1 MLSGNKALFRINSF
15 QFQSKH
21 LLVILVLIIAF
32 STAFIIRSYP
42 IKYGFA
48 LNEFDPYFDYRA
60 TKYIIDNGFEA
71 YLNWHD
77 YQSWYPEGRFVPTT
91 SQVAL
96 HLIAAT
102 MYKIFGFGTSLMDF
116 VIMFPVVIGSLT
128 TIVIFALVRNLS
140 GTTAGMFA
148 SLLFAF
154 MPAIIQRGNLGWF
167 KSEPLGL
174 FLALLSV
181 YLFLS
186 SIKSKN
192 IKRTILTAAG
202 GGLILGLAN
211 SSWGGIQ
218 YFSIPLGIFF
228 FLLPF
233 LRKDSIF
240 LYGIITFTLLT
251 LLTAGAFPR
260 PGISFVIGLPGIALI
275 VGMVFAIVGT
285 IIRTKSSP
293 TKANRNLIA
302 ALGIFVL
309 LTVSIFLIGAYQP
322 SSFRYL
328 VAINPFLSSHN
339 PLVESVAEHS
349 TPTVIDYFTDYSILL
364 IFAGFGVWVSFSKR
378 TDMTIFALI
387 IGLTGLYVSATF
399 ARLMVYSSIAIVILA
414 SIGLYELTRSILQSR
429 IENQNKIKEREFRK
443 NIKEGKILPEVKPL
457 VKFSFVAMII
467 FLVSI
472 PLIDYNGLIYPK
484 NFNWISSAD
493 IPPSIVNGATG
504 FRMQV
509 EDWVDAV
516 DWIANNTP
524 KDSVIASW
532 WDYGYWITTLGNK
545 TTLADNATINQTR
558 IQTIAKMLMSEQ
570 ETATQIAQDLKADYI
585 LVYIVADRHNGPNGN
600 SFYTL
605 GSGGDESKKQWFMKI
620 GGFNERDFVEDDGF
634 TPNANFWNNT
644 LLGKLIPFTPIS
656 YASFGNGMLTNIQPE
671 YSSGTIALNL
681 KDIKYPINGTSD
693 QPYKLVYSSPS
704 FENDNE
710 DIVFGVFVYQV
721 NKNYKPHPVSQQS
734 NLQDNATTKDKES
747 NTAEETP
754 QNMIKANMTPS
765 DDIAI
770 LKTSLGNITLELF
783 PGAAPKHVNSF
794 LNLSKTGFY
803 DGTIFH
809 RIVKDFVIQGGDTTT
824 KNNTQ
829 KDKWGTG
836 GPGYTIDAEF
846 NDIPHERGIISM
858 ARTGDPNSAG
868 SQFFIVTKD
877 ARFLD
882 NQYTVFGRVIDGME
896 TVDKIQDL
904 ATNQSS
910 DQPIDFEKAKIKKV
924 IIEQRRDT
932 K

>member
-15 QFQSKH
+15 QFQAKH

-102 MYKIFGFGTSLMDF
+102 MYKIFGFGSSLLDF
-116 VIMFPVVIGSLT
+116 VIMFPVIIGSLT

-186 SIKSKN
+186 SIKSRN

-240 LYGIITFTLLT
+240 LYGIISFTLIT
-251 LLTAGAFPR
+251 LITAGAFPR

-275 VGMVFAIVGT
+275 VGMIFAIVGT

-293 TKANRNLIA
+293 AKANRNLIA

-309 LTVSIFLIGAYQP
+309 LTVSIFLVGAYQP

-414 SIGLYELTRSILQSR
+414 SIGLYELTRSILQNR

-443 NIKEGKILPEVKPL
+443 NIKEGKILPDVKPL
-457 VKFSFVAMII
+457 VKISFVAMVV
-467 FLVSI
+467 FLISI

-558 IQTIAKMLMSEQ
+558 IQTIAKMLMSEP

-620 GGFNERDFVEDDGF
+620 GGFNERDYVEDDGF
-634 TPNANFWNNT
+634 TPTANFWNNT

-693 QPYKLVYSSPS
+693 QPYKLVYASPS

-721 NKNYKPHPVSQQS
+721 NKNYKANPVSQQL
-734 NLQDNATTKDKES
+734 NTKDNTTKDKES
-747 NTAEETP
+747 NTADERP

-765 DDIAI
+765 DNIAI
-770 LKTSLGNITLELF
+770 LKTSLGNITIEFF

-809 RIVKDFVIQGGDTTT
+809 RIVKDFVIQGGDPTT
-824 KNNTQ
+824 KNSTQ
-829 KDKWGTG
+829 KDRWGTG

-896 TVDKIQDL
+896 IVDKIEDL
-904 ATNQSS
+904 TTNQSS
-910 DQPIDFEKAKIKKV
+910 DQPIDFEKAKIQKV
-924 IIEQRRDT
+924 MIEQRKET

>member
-1 MLSGNKALFRINSF
+1 
-15 QFQSKH
+15 
-21 LLVILVLIIAF
+21 VILVLIIAF

-102 MYKIFGFGTSLMDF
+102 MYKIFGFGSSLLDF
-116 VIMFPVVIGSLT
+116 VIMFPVIIGSLT

-192 IKRTILTAAG
+192 IPRTILTAAG

-240 LYGIITFTLLT
+240 LYGIITFTLIT
-251 LLTAGAFPR
+251 LITAGAFPR

-275 VGMVFAIVGT
+275 VGTIFAIVGT

-293 TKANRNLIA
+293 AKANRNLIA
-302 ALGIFVL
+302 ALSIFVL
-309 LTVSIFLIGAYQP
+309 LAVSIFLVGAYQP

-328 VAINPFLSSHN
+328 VAVNPFLSSHN

-414 SIGLYELTRSILQSR
+414 SIGLYELTRSILQNR

-457 VKFSFVAMII
+457 VKISFVAMIV
-467 FLVSI
+467 FLISI

-509 EDWVDAV
+509 DDWVDAV
-516 DWIANNTP
+516 DWIENNTP

-558 IQTIAKMLMSEQ
+558 IQTIAKMLMSEP

-620 GGFNERDFVEDDGF
+620 GGFKEKDYVEDDGF

-681 KDIKYPINGTSD
+681 KDIKYPISGRSD

-704 FENDNE
+704 FENDTE

-721 NKNYKPHPVSQQS
+721 NKNYKPHPVSQKL
-734 NLQDNATTKDKES
+734 NTQDNSTKDKES
-747 NTAEETP
+747 NTADERP
-754 QNMIKANMTPS
+754 QNMIKANITPS
-765 DDIAI
+765 DNIAI
-770 LKTSLGNITLELF
+770 LKTSLGNITLEFF

-809 RIVKDFVIQGGDTTT
+809 RIVKDFVIQGGDPTT
-824 KNNTQ
+824 KNLTQ
-829 KDKWGTG
+829 KERWGTG

-882 NQYTVFGRVIDGME
+882 NQYTVFGKVIDGME
-896 TVDKIQDL
+896 IVDQIEDL
-904 ATNQSS
+904 PTNQSS
-910 DQPIDFEKAKIKKV
+910 DQPIDFEKAKIQKV
-924 IIEQRRDT
+924 TIEQRKDT

>member
-1 MLSGNKALFRINSF
+1 
-15 QFQSKH
+15 
-21 LLVILVLIIAF
+21 VILVLIIAF

-102 MYKIFGFGTSLMDF
+102 MYKIFGFGSSLLDF
-116 VIMFPVVIGSLT
+116 VIMFPVIIGSLT

-192 IKRTILTAAG
+192 IPRTILTAAG

-240 LYGIITFTLLT
+240 LYGIITFTLIT
-251 LLTAGAFPR
+251 LITAGAFPR

-275 VGMVFAIVGT
+275 VGTIFAIVGT

-293 TKANRNLIA
+293 AKANRNLIA
-302 ALGIFVL
+302 ALSIFVL
-309 LTVSIFLIGAYQP
+309 LTVSIFLVGAYQP

-328 VAINPFLSSHN
+328 VAVNPFLSSHN

-414 SIGLYELTRSILQSR
+414 SIGLYELTRSILQNR

-457 VKFSFVAMII
+457 VKISFVAMIV
-467 FLVSI
+467 FLISI

-509 EDWVDAV
+509 DDWVDAV
-516 DWIANNTP
+516 DWIENNTP

-558 IQTIAKMLMSEQ
+558 IQTIAKMLMSEP

-620 GGFNERDFVEDDGF
+620 GGFKEKDYVEDDGF

-681 KDIKYPINGTSD
+681 KDIKYPISGTSD

-704 FENDNE
+704 FENDTE

-721 NKNYKPHPVSQQS
+721 NKNYKPHPVSQKL
-734 NLQDNATTKDKES
+734 NTPDNSTKDKES
-747 NTAEETP
+747 NTADERP
-754 QNMIKANMTPS
+754 QNMIKANITPS
-765 DDIAI
+765 DNIAI
-770 LKTSLGNITLELF
+770 LKTSLGNITLEFF

-809 RIVKDFVIQGGDTTT
+809 RIVKDFVIQGGDPTT
-824 KNNTQ
+824 KNLTQ
-829 KDKWGTG
+829 KERWGTG

-882 NQYTVFGRVIDGME
+882 NQYTVFGKVIDGME
-896 TVDKIQDL
+896 IVDQIEDL
-904 ATNQSS
+904 PTNQSS
-910 DQPIDFEKAKIKKV
+910 DQPIDFEKAKIQKV
-924 IIEQRRDT
+924 TIEQRKDT

>member
-1 MLSGNKALFRINSF
+1 
-15 QFQSKH
+15 
-21 LLVILVLIIAF
+21 
-32 STAFIIRSYP
+32 
-42 IKYGFA
+42 
-48 LNEFDPYFDYRA
+48 
-60 TKYIIDNGFEA
+60 
-71 YLNWHD
+71 
-77 YQSWYPEGRFVPTT
+77 VPTT

-620 GGFNERDFVEDDGF
+620 GGFKERDFVEDDGF

-734 NLQDNATTKDKES
+734 NVQDNATTKDKES

-809 RIVKDFVIQGGDTTT
+809 RIVKDFVIQGGDPTT

-910 DQPIDFEKAKIKKV
+910 DQPIDFEKAKIEKV

>member
-1 MLSGNKALFRINSF
+1 MLSGNKTLFRVSSF
-15 QFQSKH
+15 QFQAKH

-77 YQSWYPEGRFVPTT
+77 YESWYPEGRFVPTT

-102 MYKIFGFGTSLMDF
+102 MYKIFGFGSSLMDF
-116 VIMFPVVIGSLT
+116 VIMFPVIIGSLT

-181 YLFLS
+181 YLFTS

-192 IKRTILTAAG
+192 IKRIILTAAA

-228 FLLPF
+228 FSLPF
-233 LRKDSIF
+233 LRKDSLF
-240 LYGIITFTLLT
+240 LYGIITFTIIT
-251 LLTAGAFPR
+251 LITAAAFPR

-275 VGMVFAIVGT
+275 VGMIFAIVGT
-285 IIRTKSSP
+285 IIRTKSSSS
-293 TKANRNLIA
+293 KANRNLIA
-302 ALGIFVL
+302 ALGVFVL
-309 LTVSIFLIGAYQP
+309 LIVSIFVVGAYQP

-328 VAINPFLSSHN
+328 VAVNPFLSSHN

-387 IGLTGLYVSATF
+387 IGITGLYVSATF

-414 SIGLYELTRSILQSR
+414 SIGLYELTRSILQNR
-429 IENQNKIKEREFRK
+429 IENPNKIKEREFRK
-443 NIKEGKILPEVKPL
+443 NIKEGKILPNVKPL
-457 VKFSFVAMII
+457 VKISFVAMVV
-467 FLVSI
+467 FLISI
-472 PLIDYNGLIYPK
+472 PLIDYNGVIYPK

-509 EDWVDAV
+509 DDWVAAL
-516 DWIANNTP
+516 DWIENNTP

-620 GGFNERDFVEDDGF
+620 GGFNERDYVEDDGF

-681 KDIKYPINGTSD
+681 KDIKYPINGTND
-693 QPYKLVYSSPS
+693 QPYKLVYASPS
-704 FENDNE
+704 FENDTE
-710 DIVFGVFVYQV
+710 DIVFGVFLYQV
-721 NKNYKPHPVSQQS
+721 NKNYRPNPISQELNT
-734 NLQDNATTKDKES
+734 NLNVTKDKES
-747 NTAEETP
+747 NTTDNRPE
-754 QNMIKANMTPS
+754 NMIKANMTPS
-765 DDIAI
+765 DNIAI
-770 LKTSLGNITLELF
+770 LKTSLGNITIEFF
-783 PGAAPKHVNSF
+783 PEAAPKHVNSF
-794 LNLSKTGFY
+794 LNLSNTGFY

-809 RIVKDFVIQGGDTTT
+809 RIVKNFVIQGGDPTT
-824 KNNTQ
+824 KNSTQ
-829 KDKWGTG
+829 KDRWGTG

-846 NDIPHERGIISM
+846 NDIPHERGVLSM
-858 ARTGDPNSAG
+858 ARTADPNSAG

-877 ARFLD
+877 SKFLD

-896 TVDKIQDL
+896 IVDKIEDL
-904 ATNQSS
+904 TTNQSS
-910 DQPIDFEKAKIKKV
+910 DQPIDFEKAKIQKV
-924 IIEQRRDT
+924 TIEQRKDT

>member
-15 QFQSKH
+15 QFQAKH

-102 MYKIFGFGTSLMDF
+102 MYKIFGFGSSLLDF
-116 VIMFPVVIGSLT
+116 VIMFPVIIGSLT

-186 SIKSKN
+186 SIKSRN
-192 IKRTILTAAG
+192 IKRTILTAVG

-240 LYGIITFTLLT
+240 LYGIISFTLIT
-251 LLTAGAFPR
+251 LITAGAFPR

-275 VGMVFAIVGT
+275 VGMIFAIVGT
-285 IIRTKSSP
+285 IIRTKSSHA
-293 TKANRNLIA
+293 KANRNLIA

-309 LTVSIFLIGAYQP
+309 LTVSIFLVGAYQP

-414 SIGLYELTRSILQSR
+414 SIGLYELTRSILQNR

-443 NIKEGKILPEVKPL
+443 NIKEGKILPDVKPL
-457 VKFSFVAMII
+457 VKISFVVMVV
-467 FLVSI
+467 FLISI

-558 IQTIAKMLMSEQ
+558 IQTIAKMLMSEP

-620 GGFNERDFVEDDGF
+620 GGFKERDYVEDDGF
-634 TPNANFWNNT
+634 TPTANFWNNT

-693 QPYKLVYSSPS
+693 QPYKLVYASPS

-721 NKNYKPHPVSQQS
+721 NKNYKPNPVSQQL
-734 NLQDNATTKDKES
+734 NTKDNTTKDKES
-747 NTAEETP
+747 NTADERP

-765 DDIAI
+765 DNIAI
-770 LKTSLGNITLELF
+770 LKTSLGNITIEFF

-809 RIVKDFVIQGGDTTT
+809 RIVKDFVIQGGDPTT
-824 KNNTQ
+824 KNTTQ
-829 KDKWGTG
+829 KDRWGTG

-896 TVDKIQDL
+896 IVDKIEDL
-904 ATNQSS
+904 TTNQSS
-910 DQPIDFEKAKIKKV
+910 DQPIDFEKAKIQKV
-924 IIEQRRDT
+924 MIEQRKET

>member
-1 MLSGNKALFRINSF
+1 M
-15 QFQSKH
+15 
-21 LLVILVLIIAF
+21 ILVLIIAF

-102 MYKIFGFGTSLMDF
+102 MYKIFGFGSSLLDF
-116 VIMFPVVIGSLT
+116 VIMFPVIIGSLT

-192 IKRTILTAAG
+192 IPRTILTAAG

-240 LYGIITFTLLT
+240 LYGIITFTLIT
-251 LLTAGAFPR
+251 LITAGAFPR

-275 VGMVFAIVGT
+275 VGTIFAIVGT

-293 TKANRNLIA
+293 AKANRNLIA
-302 ALGIFVL
+302 ALSIFVL
-309 LTVSIFLIGAYQP
+309 LTVSIFLVGAYQP

-328 VAINPFLSSHN
+328 VAVNPFLSSHN

-414 SIGLYELTRSILQSR
+414 SIGLYELTRSILQNR

-457 VKFSFVAMII
+457 VKISFVAMIV
-467 FLVSI
+467 FLISI

-509 EDWVDAV
+509 DDWVDAV
-516 DWIANNTP
+516 DWIENNTP

-558 IQTIAKMLMSEQ
+558 IQTIAKMLMSEP

-620 GGFNERDFVEDDGF
+620 GGFKEKDYVEDDGF

-704 FENDNE
+704 FENDTE

-721 NKNYKPHPVSQQS
+721 NKNYKPHPVSQKL
-734 NLQDNATTKDKES
+734 NTQDNSTKDKES
-747 NTAEETP
+747 NTADERP
-754 QNMIKANMTPS
+754 QNMIKANITPS
-765 DDIAI
+765 DNIAI
-770 LKTSLGNITLELF
+770 LKTSLGNITLEFF

-809 RIVKDFVIQGGDTTT
+809 RIVKDFVIQGGDPTT
-824 KNNTQ
+824 KNLTQ
-829 KDKWGTG
+829 KERWGTG

-882 NQYTVFGRVIDGME
+882 NQYTVFGKVIDGME
-896 TVDKIQDL
+896 IVDQIEDL
-904 ATNQSS
+904 PTNQSS
-910 DQPIDFEKAKIKKV
+910 DQPIDFEKAKIQKV
-924 IIEQRRDT
+924 TIEQRKDT

>member
-1 MLSGNKALFRINSF
+1 MFSGNKALFKISSF
-15 QFQSKH
+15 QFRAKH

-102 MYKIFGFGTSLMDF
+102 MYKIFGFGSSLLDF
-116 VIMFPVVIGSLT
+116 VIMFPVIIGSLT

-192 IKRTILTAAG
+192 IPRTILTAAG

-240 LYGIITFTLLT
+240 LYGIITFTLIT
-251 LLTAGAFPR
+251 LITAGAFPR

-275 VGMVFAIVGT
+275 VGTIFAIVGT

-293 TKANRNLIA
+293 AKANRNLIA
-302 ALGIFVL
+302 ALSIFVL
-309 LTVSIFLIGAYQP
+309 LTVSIFLVGAYQP

-328 VAINPFLSSHN
+328 VAVNPFLSSHN

-414 SIGLYELTRSILQSR
+414 SIGLYELTRSILQNR

-457 VKFSFVAMII
+457 VKISFVAMIV
-467 FLVSI
+467 FLISI

-509 EDWVDAV
+509 DDWVDAV
-516 DWIANNTP
+516 DWIENNTP

-558 IQTIAKMLMSEQ
+558 IQTIAKMLMSEP

-620 GGFNERDFVEDDGF
+620 GGFKEKDYVEDDGF

-704 FENDNE
+704 FENDTE

-721 NKNYKPHPVSQQS
+721 NKNYKPHPVSQKL
-734 NLQDNATTKDKES
+734 NTQDNSTKDKES
-747 NTAEETP
+747 NTADERP
-754 QNMIKANMTPS
+754 QNMIKANITPS
-765 DDIAI
+765 DNIAI
-770 LKTSLGNITLELF
+770 LKTSLGNITLEFF
-783 PGAAPKHVNSF
+783 PGAAAKHVNSF

-809 RIVKDFVIQGGDTTT
+809 RIVKDFVIQGGDPTT
-824 KNNTQ
+824 KNLTQ
-829 KDKWGTG
+829 KERWGTG

-882 NQYTVFGRVIDGME
+882 NQYTVFGKVIDGME
-896 TVDKIQDL
+896 IVDQIEDL
-904 ATNQSS
+904 PTNQSS
-910 DQPIDFEKAKIKKV
+910 DQPIDFEKAKIQKV
-924 IIEQRRDT
+924 TIEQRKDT

>member
-1 MLSGNKALFRINSF
+1 MFSGNKALFKINSF
-15 QFQSKH
+15 QFRAKH

-102 MYKIFGFGTSLMDF
+102 MYKIFGFGSSLLDF
-116 VIMFPVVIGSLT
+116 VIMFPVIIGSLT

-192 IKRTILTAAG
+192 IPRTILTAAG

-240 LYGIITFTLLT
+240 LYGIITFTLIT
-251 LLTAGAFPR
+251 LITAGAFPR

-275 VGMVFAIVGT
+275 VGTIFAIVGT

-293 TKANRNLIA
+293 AKANRNLIA
-302 ALGIFVL
+302 ALSIFVL
-309 LTVSIFLIGAYQP
+309 LTVSIFLVGAYQP

-328 VAINPFLSSHN
+328 VAVNPFLSSHN

-414 SIGLYELTRSILQSR
+414 SIGLYELTRSILQNR
-429 IENQNKIKEREFRK
+429 IENQNKIKERELRK

-457 VKFSFVAMII
+457 VKISFVAMIV
-467 FLVSI
+467 FLISI

-509 EDWVDAV
+509 DDWVDAV
-516 DWIANNTP
+516 DWIENNTP

-558 IQTIAKMLMSEQ
+558 IQTIAKMLMSEP

-620 GGFNERDFVEDDGF
+620 GGFKEKDYVEDDGF

-704 FENDNE
+704 FENDTE

-721 NKNYKPHPVSQQS
+721 NKNYKPHPVSQKL
-734 NLQDNATTKDKES
+734 NTQDNSTKDKES
-747 NTAEETP
+747 NTADERP
-754 QNMIKANMTPS
+754 QNMIKANITPS
-765 DDIAI
+765 DNIAI
-770 LKTSLGNITLELF
+770 LKTSLGNITLEFF

-809 RIVKDFVIQGGDTTT
+809 RIVKDFVIQGGDPTT
-824 KNNTQ
+824 KNLTQ
-829 KDKWGTG
+829 KERWGTG

-882 NQYTVFGRVIDGME
+882 NQYTVFGKVIDGME
-896 TVDKIQDL
+896 IVDQIEDL
-904 ATNQSS
+904 PTNQSS
-910 DQPIDFEKAKIKKV
+910 DQPIDFEKAKIQKV
-924 IIEQRRDT
+924 TIEQRKDT

>member
-1 MLSGNKALFRINSF
+1 LLSGNKALFRINSF
-15 QFQSKH
+15 QFQAKH

-102 MYKIFGFGTSLMDF
+102 MYKIFGFGSSLLDF
-116 VIMFPVVIGSLT
+116 VIMFPVIIGSLT

-186 SIKSKN
+186 SIKSRN
-192 IKRTILTAAG
+192 IKRTILTAVG

-240 LYGIITFTLLT
+240 LYGIISFTLIT
-251 LLTAGAFPR
+251 LITAGAFPR

-275 VGMVFAIVGT
+275 VGMIFAIVGT
-285 IIRTKSSP
+285 IIRTKSSHA
-293 TKANRNLIA
+293 KANRNLIA

-309 LTVSIFLIGAYQP
+309 LTVSIFLVGAYQP

-414 SIGLYELTRSILQSR
+414 SIGLYELTRSILQNR
-429 IENQNKIKEREFRK
+429 MENQNKIKEREFRK
-443 NIKEGKILPEVKPL
+443 NIKEGKILPDVKPL
-457 VKFSFVAMII
+457 VKISFVVMVV
-467 FLVSI
+467 FLISI

-558 IQTIAKMLMSEQ
+558 IQTIAKMLMSEP

-620 GGFNERDFVEDDGF
+620 GGFNERDYVEDDGF
-634 TPNANFWNNT
+634 TPTANFWNNT

-693 QPYKLVYSSPS
+693 QPYKLVYASPS

-721 NKNYKPHPVSQQS
+721 NKNYKPNPVSQQL
-734 NLQDNATTKDKES
+734 NTKDNTTKDKES
-747 NTAEETP
+747 NTAEERP

-765 DDIAI
+765 DNIAI
-770 LKTSLGNITLELF
+770 LKTSLGNITIEFF

-809 RIVKDFVIQGGDTTT
+809 RIVKDFVIQGGDPTT
-824 KNNTQ
+824 KNSTQ
-829 KDKWGTG
+829 KDRWGTG

-896 TVDKIQDL
+896 IVDKIEDL
-904 ATNQSS
+904 TTNQSS
-910 DQPIDFEKAKIKKV
+910 DQPIDFEKAKIQKV
-924 IIEQRRDT
+924 MIEQRKET

>member
-1 MLSGNKALFRINSF
+1 
-15 QFQSKH
+15 
-21 LLVILVLIIAF
+21 VILVLIIAF

-102 MYKIFGFGTSLMDF
+102 MYKIFGFGSSLLDF
-116 VIMFPVVIGSLT
+116 VILFPVIIGSLT

-192 IKRTILTAAG
+192 IPRTILTAAG

-240 LYGIITFTLLT
+240 LYGIITFTLIT
-251 LLTAGAFPR
+251 LITAGAFPR

-275 VGMVFAIVGT
+275 VGTIFAIVGT

-293 TKANRNLIA
+293 AKANRNLIA
-302 ALGIFVL
+302 ALSIFVL
-309 LTVSIFLIGAYQP
+309 LAVSIFLVGAYQP

-328 VAINPFLSSHN
+328 VAVNPFLSSHN

-414 SIGLYELTRSILQSR
+414 SIGLYELTRSILQNR

-457 VKFSFVAMII
+457 VKISFVAMIV
-467 FLVSI
+467 FLISI

-509 EDWVDAV
+509 DDWVDAV
-516 DWIANNTP
+516 DWIENNTP

-558 IQTIAKMLMSEQ
+558 IQTIAKMLMSEP

-620 GGFNERDFVEDDGF
+620 GGFKEKDYVEDDGF

-704 FENDNE
+704 FENDTE

-721 NKNYKPHPVSQQS
+721 NKNYKPHPVSQKL
-734 NLQDNATTKDKES
+734 NTQDNSTKDKES
-747 NTAEETP
+747 NTADERP
-754 QNMIKANMTPS
+754 QNMIKANITPS
-765 DDIAI
+765 DNIAI
-770 LKTSLGNITLELF
+770 LKTSLGNITLEFF

-809 RIVKDFVIQGGDTTT
+809 RIVKDFVIQGGDPTT
-824 KNNTQ
+824 KNLTQ
-829 KDKWGTG
+829 KERWGTG

-882 NQYTVFGRVIDGME
+882 NQYTVFGKVIDGME
-896 TVDKIQDL
+896 IVDQIEDL
-904 ATNQSS
+904 PTNQSS
-910 DQPIDFEKAKIKKV
+910 DQPIDFEKAKIQKV
-924 IIEQRRDT
+924 TIEQRTDT

>member
-620 GGFNERDFVEDDGF
+620 GGFKERDFVEDDGF

-809 RIVKDFVIQGGDTTT
+809 RIVKDFVIQGGDPTT

-910 DQPIDFEKAKIKKV
+910 DQPIDFEKAKIEKV

>member
-1 MLSGNKALFRINSF
+1 LFSGNKALFKISSF
-15 QFQSKH
+15 QFRAKH

-102 MYKIFGFGTSLMDF
+102 MYKIFGFGSSLLDF
-116 VIMFPVVIGSLT
+116 VIMFPVIIGSLT

-192 IKRTILTAAG
+192 IPRTILTAAG

-240 LYGIITFTLLT
+240 LYGIITFTLIT
-251 LLTAGAFPR
+251 LITAGAFPR

-275 VGMVFAIVGT
+275 VGTIFAIVGT

-293 TKANRNLIA
+293 AKANRNLIA
-302 ALGIFVL
+302 ALSIFVL
-309 LTVSIFLIGAYQP
+309 LTVSIFLVGAYQP

-328 VAINPFLSSHN
+328 VAVNPFLSSHN

-414 SIGLYELTRSILQSR
+414 SIGLYELTRSILQNR

-457 VKFSFVAMII
+457 VKISFVAMIV
-467 FLVSI
+467 FLISI

-509 EDWVDAV
+509 DDWVDAV
-516 DWIANNTP
+516 DWIENNTP

-558 IQTIAKMLMSEQ
+558 IQTIAKMLMSEP

-620 GGFNERDFVEDDGF
+620 GGFKEKDYVEDDAF

-721 NKNYKPHPVSQQS
+721 NKNYKPHPVSQKL
-734 NLQDNATTKDKES
+734 NTQDNSTKDKES
-747 NTAEETP
+747 NTADERP
-754 QNMIKANMTPS
+754 QNMIKANITPS
-765 DDIAI
+765 DNIAI
-770 LKTSLGNITLELF
+770 LKTSLGNITLEFF

-809 RIVKDFVIQGGDTTT
+809 RIVKDFVIQGGDPTT
-824 KNNTQ
+824 KNLTQ
-829 KDKWGTG
+829 KERWGTG

-882 NQYTVFGRVIDGME
+882 NQYTVFGKVIDGME
-896 TVDKIQDL
+896 IVDQIEDL
-904 ATNQSS
+904 PTNQSS
-910 DQPIDFEKAKIKKV
+910 DQPIDFEKAKIQKV
-924 IIEQRRDT
+924 TIEQRKDT

>member
-1 MLSGNKALFRINSF
+1 M
-15 QFQSKH
+15 
-21 LLVILVLIIAF
+21 IIAF

-77 YQSWYPEGRFVPTT
+77 YESWYPEGRFVPTT

-102 MYKIFGFGTSLMDF
+102 MYKIFGFGSSLMDF
-116 VIMFPVVIGSLT
+116 VIMFPVIIGSLT

-181 YLFLS
+181 YLFTS

-192 IKRTILTAAG
+192 IKRIILTAAA

-228 FLLPF
+228 FSLPF
-233 LRKDSIF
+233 LRKDSLF
-240 LYGIITFTLLT
+240 LYGIITFTIIT
-251 LLTAGAFPR
+251 LITAAAFPR

-275 VGMVFAIVGT
+275 VGMIFAIVGT

-293 TKANRNLIA
+293 SKANRNLIA
-302 ALGIFVL
+302 ALGVFVL
-309 LTVSIFLIGAYQP
+309 LIVSIFVVGAYQP

-328 VAINPFLSSHN
+328 VAVNPFLSSHN

-387 IGLTGLYVSATF
+387 IGITGLYVSATF

-414 SIGLYELTRSILQSR
+414 SIGLYELTRSILQNR
-429 IENQNKIKEREFRK
+429 IENPNKIKEREFRK
-443 NIKEGKILPEVKPL
+443 NIREGKILPNVKPL
-457 VKFSFVAMII
+457 VKISFVAMVV
-467 FLVSI
+467 FLISI
-472 PLIDYNGLIYPK
+472 PLIDYNGVIYPK

-509 EDWVDAV
+509 DDWVAAL
-516 DWIANNTP
+516 DWIEKNTP

-620 GGFNERDFVEDDGF
+620 GGFNERDYVEDDGF

-681 KDIKYPINGTSD
+681 KDIKYPINGTND
-693 QPYKLVYSSPS
+693 QPYKLVYASPS
-704 FENDNE
+704 FENDTE

-721 NKNYKPHPVSQQS
+721 NKNYRPNPISQELNT
-734 NLQDNATTKDKES
+734 NLNVTKNKES
-747 NTAEETP
+747 NTTDSRPE
-754 QNMIKANMTPS
+754 NMIKANMTPS
-765 DDIAI
+765 DNIAI
-770 LKTSLGNITLELF
+770 LKTSLGNITIEFF
-783 PGAAPKHVNSF
+783 PEAAPKHVNSF
-794 LNLSKTGFY
+794 LNLSNTGFY

-809 RIVKDFVIQGGDTTT
+809 RIVKNFVIQGGDPTT
-824 KNNTQ
+824 KNSTQ
-829 KDKWGTG
+829 KDRWGTG

-846 NDIPHERGIISM
+846 NDIPHERGVLSM
-858 ARTGDPNSAG
+858 ARTADPNSAG

-877 ARFLD
+877 SKFLD

-896 TVDKIQDL
+896 IVDKIEDL
-904 ATNQSS
+904 TTNQSS
-910 DQPIDFEKAKIKKV
+910 DQPIDFEKAKIQKV
-924 IIEQRRDT
+924 TIEQRKDT

>member
-1 MLSGNKALFRINSF
+1 
-15 QFQSKH
+15 
-21 LLVILVLIIAF
+21 
-32 STAFIIRSYP
+32 
-42 IKYGFA
+42 
-48 LNEFDPYFDYRA
+48 
-60 TKYIIDNGFEA
+60 
-71 YLNWHD
+71 
-77 YQSWYPEGRFVPTT
+77 
-91 SQVAL
+91 
-96 HLIAAT
+96 
-102 MYKIFGFGTSLMDF
+102 
-116 VIMFPVVIGSLT
+116 
-128 TIVIFALVRNLS
+128 

-148 SLLFAF
+148 GLLFAF

-181 YLFLS
+181 YLFIS

-192 IKRTILTAAG
+192 ILRTILTAAG
-202 GGLILGLAN
+202 GGLILGFAN

-218 YFSIPLGIFF
+218 YFSIPLAIFF
-228 FLLPF
+228 FVLPF

-240 LYGIITFTLLT
+240 LYGIITFTLIT
-251 LLTAGAFPR
+251 LITAGAFPR

-275 VGMVFAIVGT
+275 VGMIFAIVGT
-285 IIRTKSSP
+285 IINTKSSAA
-293 TKANRNLIA
+293 KANRNLIA
-302 ALGIFVL
+302 ALGVFIL
-309 LTVSIFLIGAYQP
+309 LTVSIFVVGAYQP

-328 VAINPFLSSHN
+328 VAVNPFLSSHN

-414 SIGLYELTRSILQSR
+414 SIGLYELTRSILQNR
-429 IENQNKIKEREFRK
+429 IENQDKIKEKEFRK
-443 NIKEGKILPEVKPL
+443 NIKEGKILPDVKPL
-457 VKFSFVAMII
+457 VKISFVAMIV
-467 FLVSI
+467 FLISI
-472 PLIDYNGLIYPK
+472 PLIDYNGVIYPK
-484 NFNWISSAD
+484 NFNWLSSAD

-516 DWIANNTP
+516 DWIADNTP

-570 ETATQIAQDLKADYI
+570 ETATQIAHDLKADYI

-620 GGFNERDFVEDDGF
+620 GGFNERDYVEDDGF
-634 TPNANFWNNT
+634 TPNSNFWNNT

-681 KDIKYPINGTSD
+681 KDIKYPVNATSD
-693 QPYKLVYSSPS
+693 LPYKLVYASPS

-710 DIVFGVFVYQV
+710 DIVFGVFIYQV
-721 NKNYKPHPVSQQS
+721 NKNYKPNPIS
-734 NLQDNATTKDKES
+734 LEAITKANATKDKES
-747 NTAEETP
+747 NTADERA
-754 QNMIKANMTPS
+754 QNMTKANMTPS
-765 DDIAI
+765 DNVAI
-770 LKTSLGNITLELF
+770 LKTSLGNITIELF
-783 PGAAPKHVNSF
+783 PQAAPKHVNNF

-809 RIVKDFVIQGGDTTT
+809 RIVKDFVIQGGDPTT
-824 KNNTQ
+824 KDTTQ
-829 KDKWGTG
+829 KDRWGTG
-836 GPGYTIDAEF
+836 GPSYTLDAEF
-846 NDIPHERGIISM
+846 NDIPHERGILSM
-858 ARTGDPNSAG
+858 ARTADPNSAG
-868 SQFFIVTKD
+868 SQFFIITKD
-877 ARFLD
+877 SRFLD
-882 NQYTVFGRVIDGME
+882 NQYTVFGRVIDGIE
-896 TVDKIQDL
+896 TVDKIEAL
-904 ATNQSS
+904 TTNQSS
-910 DQPIDFEKAKIKKV
+910 DQPIDFEKAQIQKV
-924 IIEQRRDT
+924 IIEPRKDT

>member
-1 MLSGNKALFRINSF
+1 LLSGNKALFRINSF
-15 QFQSKH
+15 QFQAKH

-102 MYKIFGFGTSLMDF
+102 MYKIFGFGSSLLDF
-116 VIMFPVVIGSLT
+116 VIMFPVIIGSLT

-186 SIKSKN
+186 SIKSRN

-240 LYGIITFTLLT
+240 LYGIISFTLIT
-251 LLTAGAFPR
+251 LITAGAFPR

-275 VGMVFAIVGT
+275 VGMIFAIVGT

-293 TKANRNLIA
+293 AKANRNLIA

-309 LTVSIFLIGAYQP
+309 LTVSIFLVGAYQP

-414 SIGLYELTRSILQSR
+414 SIGLYELTRSILRNR

-443 NIKEGKILPEVKPL
+443 NIKEGKILPDVKPL
-457 VKFSFVAMII
+457 VKISFVAMVV
-467 FLVSI
+467 FLISI

-509 EDWVDAV
+509 EDWEDAV

-620 GGFNERDFVEDDGF
+620 GGFNERDYVEDDGF
-634 TPNANFWNNT
+634 TPTANFWNNT

-693 QPYKLVYSSPS
+693 QPYKLVYASPS

-721 NKNYKPHPVSQQS
+721 NKNYKANPVSQQL
-734 NLQDNATTKDKES
+734 NTKDNTTKDKES
-747 NTAEETP
+747 NTADERP

-765 DDIAI
+765 DNIAI
-770 LKTSLGNITLELF
+770 LKTSLGNITIEFF

-809 RIVKDFVIQGGDTTT
+809 RIVKDFVIQGGDPTT
-824 KNNTQ
+824 KNSTQ
-829 KDKWGTG
+829 KDRWGTG

-896 TVDKIQDL
+896 IVDKIEDL
-904 ATNQSS
+904 TTNQSS
-910 DQPIDFEKAKIKKV
+910 DQPIDFEKAKIQKV
-924 IIEQRRDT
+924 MIEQRKET

>member
-1 MLSGNKALFRINSF
+1 
-15 QFQSKH
+15 
-21 LLVILVLIIAF
+21 
-32 STAFIIRSYP
+32 
-42 IKYGFA
+42 
-48 LNEFDPYFDYRA
+48 
-60 TKYIIDNGFEA
+60 
-71 YLNWHD
+71 
-77 YQSWYPEGRFVPTT
+77 
-91 SQVAL
+91 
-96 HLIAAT
+96 
-102 MYKIFGFGTSLMDF
+102 
-116 VIMFPVVIGSLT
+116 
-128 TIVIFALVRNLS
+128 
-140 GTTAGMFA
+140 MFA

-192 IKRTILTAAG
+192 IPRTILTAAG

-240 LYGIITFTLLT
+240 LYGIITFTLIT
-251 LLTAGAFPR
+251 LITAGAFPR

-275 VGMVFAIVGT
+275 VGTIFAIVGT

-293 TKANRNLIA
+293 AKANRNLIA

-309 LTVSIFLIGAYQP
+309 VTVSIFLVGAYQP

-414 SIGLYELTRSILQSR
+414 SIGLYELTRSILQNR

-443 NIKEGKILPEVKPL
+443 NIKEGKILPDVKPL
-457 VKFSFVAMII
+457 VKISFVAMVV
-467 FLVSI
+467 FLISI

-509 EDWVDAV
+509 EDWEDAV

-620 GGFNERDFVEDDGF
+620 GGFNERDYVEDDGF
-634 TPNANFWNNT
+634 TPTANFWNNT

-693 QPYKLVYSSPS
+693 QPYKLVYASPS

-721 NKNYKPHPVSQQS
+721 NKNYKANPVSQQL
-734 NLQDNATTKDKES
+734 NTKDNTTKDKES
-747 NTAEETP
+747 NTADERP

-765 DDIAI
+765 DNIAI
-770 LKTSLGNITLELF
+770 LKTSLGNITIEFF

-809 RIVKDFVIQGGDTTT
+809 RIVKDFVIQGGDPTT
-824 KNNTQ
+824 KNSTQ
-829 KDKWGTG
+829 KDRWGTG

-896 TVDKIQDL
+896 IVDKIEDL
-904 ATNQSS
+904 TTNQSS
-910 DQPIDFEKAKIKKV
+910 DQPIDFEKAKIQKV
-924 IIEQRRDT
+924 MIEQRKET

>member
-1 MLSGNKALFRINSF
+1 
-15 QFQSKH
+15 
-21 LLVILVLIIAF
+21 VILVLIIAF

-102 MYKIFGFGTSLMDF
+102 MYKIFGFGSSLLDF
-116 VIMFPVVIGSLT
+116 VIMFPVIIGSLT

-192 IKRTILTAAG
+192 IPRTILTAAG

-240 LYGIITFTLLT
+240 LYGIITFTLIT
-251 LLTAGAFPR
+251 LITAGAFPR

-275 VGMVFAIVGT
+275 VGTIFAIVGT

-293 TKANRNLIA
+293 AKANRNLIA
-302 ALGIFVL
+302 ALSIFVL
-309 LTVSIFLIGAYQP
+309 LTVSIFLVGAYQP

-328 VAINPFLSSHN
+328 VAVNPFLSSHN

-414 SIGLYELTRSILQSR
+414 SIGLYELTRSILQNR

-457 VKFSFVAMII
+457 VKISFVAMIV
-467 FLVSI
+467 FLISI

-509 EDWVDAV
+509 DDWVDAV
-516 DWIANNTP
+516 DWIENNTP

-558 IQTIAKMLMSEQ
+558 IQTIAKMLMSEP

-620 GGFNERDFVEDDGF
+620 GGFKEKDYVEDDGF

-681 KDIKYPINGTSD
+681 KDIKYPISGTSD

-704 FENDNE
+704 FENDTE

-721 NKNYKPHPVSQQS
+721 NKNYKPHPVSQKL
-734 NLQDNATTKDKES
+734 NTQDNSTKDKES
-747 NTAEETP
+747 NTADERP
-754 QNMIKANMTPS
+754 QNMIKANITPS
-765 DDIAI
+765 DNIAI
-770 LKTSLGNITLELF
+770 LKTSLGNITLEFF

-809 RIVKDFVIQGGDTTT
+809 RIVKDFVIQGGDPTT
-824 KNNTQ
+824 KNLTQ
-829 KDKWGTG
+829 KERWGTG

-882 NQYTVFGRVIDGME
+882 NQYTVFGKVIDGME
-896 TVDKIQDL
+896 IVDQIEDL
-904 ATNQSS
+904 PTNQSS
-910 DQPIDFEKAKIKKV
+910 DQPIDFEKAKIQKV
-924 IIEQRRDT
+924 TIEQRTDT

>member
-1 MLSGNKALFRINSF
+1 
-15 QFQSKH
+15 
-21 LLVILVLIIAF
+21 VILVLIIAF

-102 MYKIFGFGTSLMDF
+102 MYKIFGFGSSLLDF
-116 VIMFPVVIGSLT
+116 VIMFPVIIGSLT

-192 IKRTILTAAG
+192 IPRTILTAAG

-240 LYGIITFTLLT
+240 LYGIITFTLIT
-251 LLTAGAFPR
+251 LITAGAFPR

-275 VGMVFAIVGT
+275 VGTIFAIVGT

-293 TKANRNLIA
+293 AKANRNLIA
-302 ALGIFVL
+302 ALSIFVL
-309 LTVSIFLIGAYQP
+309 LTVSIFLVGAYQP

-328 VAINPFLSSHN
+328 VAVNPFLSSHN

-414 SIGLYELTRSILQSR
+414 SIGLYELTRSILQNR
-429 IENQNKIKEREFRK
+429 IENQNKIKERELRK

-457 VKFSFVAMII
+457 VKISFVAMIV
-467 FLVSI
+467 FLISI

-509 EDWVDAV
+509 DDWVDAV
-516 DWIANNTP
+516 DWIENNTP

-558 IQTIAKMLMSEQ
+558 IQTIAKMLMSEP

-620 GGFNERDFVEDDGF
+620 GGFKEKDYVEDDGF

-704 FENDNE
+704 FENDTE

-721 NKNYKPHPVSQQS
+721 NKNYKPHPVSQKL
-734 NLQDNATTKDKES
+734 NTQDNSTKDKES
-747 NTAEETP
+747 NTADERP
-754 QNMIKANMTPS
+754 QNMIKANITPS
-765 DDIAI
+765 DNIAI
-770 LKTSLGNITLELF
+770 LKTSLGNITLEFF

-809 RIVKDFVIQGGDTTT
+809 RIVKDFVIQGGDPTT
-824 KNNTQ
+824 KNLTQ
-829 KDKWGTG
+829 KERWGTG

-882 NQYTVFGRVIDGME
+882 NQYTVFGKVIDGME
-896 TVDKIQDL
+896 IVDQIEDL
-904 ATNQSS
+904 PTNQSS
-910 DQPIDFEKAKIKKV
+910 DQPIDFEKAKIQKV
-924 IIEQRRDT
+924 TIEQRKDT

>member
-1 MLSGNKALFRINSF
+1 MFSGNKALFKINSS
-15 QFQSKH
+15 QFRAKH

-102 MYKIFGFGTSLMDF
+102 MYKIFGFGSSLLDF
-116 VIMFPVVIGSLT
+116 VIMFPVIIGSLT

-192 IKRTILTAAG
+192 IPRTILTAAG

-240 LYGIITFTLLT
+240 LYGIITFTLIT
-251 LLTAGAFPR
+251 LITAGAFPR

-275 VGMVFAIVGT
+275 VGTIFAIVGT

-293 TKANRNLIA
+293 AKANRNLIA
-302 ALGIFVL
+302 ALSIFVL
-309 LTVSIFLIGAYQP
+309 LTVSIFLVGAYQP

-328 VAINPFLSSHN
+328 VAVNPFLSSHN

-414 SIGLYELTRSILQSR
+414 SIGLYELTRSILQNR

-457 VKFSFVAMII
+457 VKISFVAMIV
-467 FLVSI
+467 FLISI

-509 EDWVDAV
+509 DDWVDAV
-516 DWIANNTP
+516 DWIENNTP

-558 IQTIAKMLMSEQ
+558 IQTIAKMLMSEP

-620 GGFNERDFVEDDGF
+620 GGFKEKDYVEDDGF

-704 FENDNE
+704 FENDTE

-721 NKNYKPHPVSQQS
+721 NKNYKPHPVSQKL
-734 NLQDNATTKDKES
+734 NTQDNSTKDKES
-747 NTAEETP
+747 NTADERP
-754 QNMIKANMTPS
+754 QNMIKANITPS
-765 DDIAI
+765 DNIAI
-770 LKTSLGNITLELF
+770 LKTSLGNITLEFF

-809 RIVKDFVIQGGDTTT
+809 RIVKDFVIQGGDPTT
-824 KNNTQ
+824 KNLTQ
-829 KDKWGTG
+829 KERWGTG

-882 NQYTVFGRVIDGME
+882 NQYTVFGKVIDGME
-896 TVDKIQDL
+896 IVDQIEDL
-904 ATNQSS
+904 PTNQSS
-910 DQPIDFEKAKIKKV
+910 DQPIDFEKAKIQKV
-924 IIEQRRDT
+924 TIEQRKDT

>member
-15 QFQSKH
+15 QFQAKH

-102 MYKIFGFGTSLMDF
+102 MYKIFGFGSSLLDF
-116 VIMFPVVIGSLT
+116 VIMFPVIIGSLT

-174 FLALLSV
+174 FLGLLSV

-186 SIKSKN
+186 SIKSRN

-240 LYGIITFTLLT
+240 LYGIISFTLIT
-251 LLTAGAFPR
+251 LITAAAFPR

-275 VGMVFAIVGT
+275 VGMIFAIVGT

-293 TKANRNLIA
+293 AKANRNLIA

-309 LTVSIFLIGAYQP
+309 LTVSIFLVGAYQP

-328 VAINPFLSSHN
+328 VAVNPFLSSHN

-414 SIGLYELTRSILQSR
+414 SIGLYELTRSILQNR

-443 NIKEGKILPEVKPL
+443 NIKEGKILPDVKPL
-457 VKFSFVAMII
+457 VKFSFVVMVV
-467 FLVSI
+467 FLISI

-484 NFNWISSAD
+484 NFNWLSSAD

-558 IQTIAKMLMSEQ
+558 IQTIAKMLMSEP

-620 GGFNERDFVEDDGF
+620 GGFNEKDYVEDDGF
-634 TPNANFWNNT
+634 TPTANFWNNT

-693 QPYKLVYSSPS
+693 QPYKLVYASPS

-710 DIVFGVFVYQV
+710 DIVFGVFLYQV
-721 NKNYKPHPVSQQS
+721 NKNYKPNPVSPQLS
-734 NLQDNATTKDKES
+734 TKDNTTKDKES
-747 NTAEETP
+747 NTADERP

-765 DDIAI
+765 DNIAI
-770 LKTSLGNITLELF
+770 LQTSLGNITIEFF

-809 RIVKDFVIQGGDTTT
+809 RIVKDFVIQGGDPTT
-824 KNNTQ
+824 KNSTQ
-829 KDKWGTG
+829 KDRWGTG

-896 TVDKIQDL
+896 IVDKIEDL
-904 ATNQSS
+904 PTNQSS
-910 DQPIDFEKAKIKKV
+910 DQPIDFEKAKIQKV
-924 IIEQRRDT
+924 MIEQRKET

>member
-15 QFQSKH
+15 QFQAKH
-21 LLVILVLIIAF
+21 LLVILVLILAF

-60 TKYIIDNGFEA
+60 TKYIIDNGFAA

-77 YQSWYPEGRFVPTT
+77 YESWYPEGRFVPTT

-102 MYKIFGFGTSLMDF
+102 LYKIFGFGSSLLDF
-116 VIMFPVVIGSLT
+116 VIMFPVIIGSLT

-228 FLLPF
+228 FVLPF

-240 LYGIITFTLLT
+240 LYGIISFTLIT
-251 LLTAGAFPR
+251 LITAGAFPR

-275 VGMVFAIVGT
+275 AGMIFAIVGT

-293 TKANRNLIA
+293 AKANRNLIA
-302 ALGIFVL
+302 ALAIFVL
-309 LTVSIFLIGAYQP
+309 LIASIFLVGAYQP

-328 VAINPFLSSHN
+328 VAVNPFLSSHN

-378 TDMTIFALI
+378 TDMTVFALI

-414 SIGLYELTRSILQSR
+414 SIGLYELTRSILQNR
-429 IENQNKIKEREFRK
+429 IENENKIKAREFRK
-443 NIKEGKILPEVKPL
+443 NIKEGKILPDVKPL
-457 VKFSFVAMII
+457 VKIAFVAMVV
-467 FLVSI
+467 FLISI

-509 EDWVDAV
+509 EDWVHAV

-558 IQTIAKMLMSEQ
+558 IETIARMLMSEQ

-620 GGFNERDFVEDDGF
+620 GGFKESDYVEDDGF

-693 QPYKLVYSSPS
+693 QPYKLVYASPS

-721 NKNYKPHPVSQQS
+721 NKNYKPNPVSQQL
-734 NLQDNATTKDKES
+734 NTKDNTTKDKES
-747 NTAEETP
+747 NTADERP
-754 QNMIKANMTPS
+754 QNMIKANMTSS
-765 DDIAI
+765 DNIAI
-770 LKTSLGNITLELF
+770 LKTSLGNITIEFF
-783 PGAAPKHVNSF
+783 PEAAPKHVNNF

-809 RIVKDFVIQGGDTTT
+809 RIVKDFVIQGGDPTT

-829 KDKWGTG
+829 KDRWGTG

-896 TVDKIQDL
+896 IVDKIEDL
-904 ATNQSS
+904 TTNQSS
-910 DQPIDFEKAKIKKV
+910 DQPIDFEKAKIQKV
-924 IIEQRRDT
+924 MIEQRKET

>member
-15 QFQSKH
+15 QFQAKH
-21 LLVILVLIIAF
+21 LLVILVLILAF

-77 YQSWYPEGRFVPTT
+77 YESWYPEGRFVPTT

-102 MYKIFGFGTSLMDF
+102 LYKIFGFGSSLLDF
-116 VIMFPVVIGSLT
+116 VIMFPVIIGSLT

-228 FLLPF
+228 FVLPF

-240 LYGIITFTLLT
+240 LYGVIGFTLIT
-251 LLTAGAFPR
+251 LITAGAFPR

-275 VGMVFAIVGT
+275 AGMIFAIVGT

-293 TKANRNLIA
+293 AKANRNLIA
-302 ALGIFVL
+302 ALAIFVL
-309 LTVSIFLIGAYQP
+309 LIASILLVGAYQP

-328 VAINPFLSSHN
+328 VAVNPFLSSHN

-378 TDMTIFALI
+378 TDMTVFALI

-414 SIGLYELTRSILQSR
+414 SIGLYELTRSILQNR
-429 IENQNKIKEREFRK
+429 IENENKIKAREFRK
-443 NIKEGKILPEVKPL
+443 NIKEGKILPDVKPL
-457 VKFSFVAMII
+457 VKIAFVAMVV
-467 FLVSI
+467 FLISI

-509 EDWVDAV
+509 EDWVHAV

-558 IQTIAKMLMSEQ
+558 IETIAKMLMSEQ

-620 GGFNERDFVEDDGF
+620 GGFKESDYVEDDGF

-693 QPYKLVYSSPS
+693 QPYKLVYASPS

-721 NKNYKPHPVSQQS
+721 NKNYKPNPVSQQL
-734 NLQDNATTKDKES
+734 NTKDNTTKDKES
-747 NTAEETP
+747 NTADERP
-754 QNMIKANMTPS
+754 QNMIKANMTSS
-765 DDIAI
+765 DNIAI
-770 LKTSLGNITLELF
+770 LKTSLGNITIEFF
-783 PGAAPKHVNSF
+783 PEAAPKHVNNF

-809 RIVKDFVIQGGDTTT
+809 RIVKDFVIQGGDPTT

-829 KDKWGTG
+829 KDRWGTG

-896 TVDKIQDL
+896 IVDKIEDL
-904 ATNQSS
+904 TTNQSS
-910 DQPIDFEKAKIKKV
+910 DQPIDFEKAKIQKV
-924 IIEQRRDT
+924 MIEQRKET